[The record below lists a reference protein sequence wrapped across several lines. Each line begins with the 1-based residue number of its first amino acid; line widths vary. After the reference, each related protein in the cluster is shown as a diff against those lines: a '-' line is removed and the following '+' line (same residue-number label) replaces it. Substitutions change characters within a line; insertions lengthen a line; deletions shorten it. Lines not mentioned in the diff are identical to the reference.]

1 MFSLK
6 EYITPSSLEE
16 AYELLNKNKNNVIL
30 GGLLWLKMGNKNY
43 NMGIDLSKLGLDT
56 IIETEPQ
63 IEVGCMTTL
72 RQIETSSV
80 LNTCFDGIV
89 SASVKNIVGV
99 QFRNCAT
106 VGGSVYSR
114 FGFSD
119 LLTALLALDCYVHM
133 HKGGIIPLEKFIKMP
148 YEKDILIKIIIKK
161 DGSRASYKSCRMTAT
176 DFPILA
182 VALSRCNSSWKIAV
196 GARPNK
202 AALAAKASKLLPENP
217 TKEDIASA
225 CETVTSELHFGTNLR
240 GSAEYRKEL
249 AKVLVKRGVE
259 EICR

>member
-6 EYITPSSLEE
+6 EYVTVDSLQE
-16 AYELLNKNKNNVIL
+16 AYELMNKNKNNIIL

-43 NMGIDLSKLGLDT
+43 NIGIDLSKLGLDT
-56 IIETEPQ
+56 IIDTESQ
-63 IEVGCMTTL
+63 IEIGCMTTL

-80 LNTCFDGIV
+80 LDTYFDGIV
-89 SASVKNIVGV
+89 ADSVKNIVGV

-106 VGGSVYSR
+106 IGGSVYSR

-119 LLTALLALDCYVHM
+119 PLTALLALDTYVHM
-133 HKGGIIPLEKFIKMP
+133 YHGGIIPLEKFIAMP
-148 YEKDILIKIIIKK
+148 YQKDILVKIIIKK
-161 DGSRASYKSCRMTAT
+161 NGRNASYKSHRMTST
-176 DFPILA
+176 DFPIVT
-182 VALSRCNSSWKIAV
+182 VAISRFNSNWKIVV

-202 AALAAKASKLLPENP
+202 AALATGASKLLPQNA

-225 CETVTSELHFGTNLR
+225 CEVVTHELNFGTNQR

-249 AKVLVKRGVE
+249 TKVLVKRGVE

>member
-6 EYITPSSLEE
+6 EYITAKSLQE
-16 AYELLNKNKNNVIL
+16 AYELLNKNKNNVVL

-43 NMGIDLSKLGLDT
+43 NMGIDLSQLGLDT
-56 IIETEPQ
+56 IIENESQ
-63 IEVGCMTTL
+63 IEIGCMTTL

-80 LNTCFDGIV
+80 LNTYFDGIV
-89 SASVKNIVGV
+89 AGSVKDIVGV

-106 VGGSVYSR
+106 MGGSVYSR

-119 LLTALLALDCYVHM
+119 LLTALLALDTYVHM
-133 HKGGIIPLEKFIKMP
+133 HAGGTIPLEKFINMP
-148 YEKDILIKIIIKK
+148 YQKDILVKIVIKK
-161 DGSRASYKSCRMTAT
+161 NGCQASYNSHRMTAT

-182 VALSRCNSSWKIAV
+182 VAISRCATNWKIAV

-202 AALAAKASKLLPENP
+202 AALATRASTLLPQNP
-217 TKEDIASA
+217 TKEDIESA
-225 CETVTSELHFGTNLR
+225 CEAVTHELNFGTNLR
-240 GSAEYRKEL
+240 GSAAYRKQL